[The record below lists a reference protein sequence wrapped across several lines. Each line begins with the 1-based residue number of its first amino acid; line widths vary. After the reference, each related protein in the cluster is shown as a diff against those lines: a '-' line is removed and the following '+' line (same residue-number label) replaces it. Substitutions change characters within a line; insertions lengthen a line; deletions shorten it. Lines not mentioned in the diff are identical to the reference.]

1 MNIEMTDYIK
11 FYGFSE
17 NPFDLS
23 ANSKFFFS
31 SESHGEALAALS
43 YGITQ
48 RKGFVLILGESGI
61 GKTTLIN
68 QIKTM
73 YRLCQTPYFGLIG
86 KTTLTN
92 RILDTIGANVKIIYF
107 PRSDI
112 AFDQMLKEILFS
124 LNLRLREGTKGTM
137 LHELYHYLI
146 SALERDE
153 NVVIILDEAQNIS
166 LEAIEE
172 LRLLSNLETSKSK
185 LLQIVIVG
193 QPELK
198 GKLRAEVI
206 RQINQ
211 RIVISAQIS
220 PITAEECIHYI
231 DHRLSIIGSSSS
243 EVFTDEALSLIC
255 KYAKGIPRAINIIC
269 SNALSVGCYL
279 SEKQISSSTVKKV
292 RRAHD
297 ILTPEQV
304 QKLVDRIKRNLPRKV
319 AVAVFILAV
328 MLTGAY
334 FISDPM
340 RHFVNTH
347 NFKTIMKQLA
357 FKAKDDTTQRHADS
371 EVTPA
376 IQKTE
381 TFQTPPDKKQD
392 ATTLPPP
399 ETTAKMESVAKTVVE
414 ARVGMNLSSL
424 TLKYYNE
431 KNETLMDYILELNPK
446 ITNPNLILIKQKIML
461 PEITESLLVKKSSD
475 GMFHVH
481 LATFPNTRDAAR
493 YIENNNLKEKNVEIV
508 RRQVSQTQTWYRV
521 LAGPYASRDEALKFI
536 EAKKQNGLL
545 PFLKKTPNHEQ

>member
-1 MNIEMTDYIK
+1 MTEHLK

-48 RKGFVLILGESGI
+48 RKGFILILGESGI

-86 KTTLTN
+86 KTALTN
-92 RILDTIGANVKIIYF
+92 RIFDTIGANVKIIHF

-112 AFDQMLKEILFS
+112 PFNQMLKEILFS

-146 SALERDE
+146 KALERDE
-153 NVVIILDEAQNIS
+153 NVVIILDEAQDIS

-198 GKLRAEVI
+198 SKLRSEVI

-211 RIVISAQIS
+211 RIVISARLS

-231 DHRLSIIGSSSS
+231 EHRLNIVGSSASQ
-243 EVFTDEALSLIC
+243 VFTDEALSLIC

-269 SNALSVGCYL
+269 SNALFVGYHRA
-279 SEKQISSSTVKKV
+279 EKQISSSTVKKV
-292 RRAHD
+292 RKAHD
-297 ILTPEQV
+297 VLTPEQV
-304 QKLVDRIKRNLPRKV
+304 QKLVDRIKSNIPRKV
-319 AVAVFILAV
+319 AVAVCILAAV
-328 MLTGAY
+328 MTGAY
-334 FISDPM
+334 FISEPV
-340 RHFVNTH
+340 RQFLNAQ
-347 NFKTIMKQLA
+347 NFKTMIEQSA
-357 FKAKDDTTQRHADS
+357 FKAKDDASQRHTDS
-371 EVTPA
+371 EVTPDT
-376 IQKTE
+376 QKTE
-381 TFQTPPDKKQD
+381 TLHGSPEIKHEYG
-392 ATTLPPP
+392 TLPPSASAEKKVIVP
-399 ETTAKMESVAKTVVE
+399 KMVVE
-414 ARVGMNLSSL
+414 AKSGMNLSSL

-431 KNETLMDYILELNPK
+431 KNETLMDAILELNPK
-446 ITNPNLILIKQKIML
+446 ITNPNLILIKQKIIL
-461 PEITESLLVKKSSD
+461 PKITESLLVKKSSD

-481 LATFPNTRDAAR
+481 LATFPNTREATR

-536 EAKKQNGLL
+536 EEKKRNGLL